1 MVARLVR
8 DQEVMGSN
16 PIAST
21 IENQGRGNA
30 AFSIIECHYGFQRH
44 LSLNFCAIIVK
55 LVSSGVGFDVPVA
68 QPG

>member
-21 IENQGRGNA
+21 IEKPVRFTSDFFLENA
-30 AFSIIECHYGFQRH
+30 GFK
-44 LSLNFCAIIVK
+44 VK
-55 LVSSGVGFDVPVA
+55 
-68 QPG
+68 